1 MGKAF
6 FRFLRGELNG
16 FYITNINGAFNEAT
30 NDIKSFFVAF
40 ARMQFNLLSMPA
52 QTIYN
57 IGTFAGVYIP
67 RLSAG
72 ERYGAMRMTESE
84 IVDGEERSTRG
95 LLRREDELFEFVHT
109 EQEDY
114 PDDINTLATPDLR
127 SGVTG
132 DEPIQGYIASNDYN
146 ALDNDGNVREESILS
161 SPPQGQAYT
170 DFYGNQFMFLSD
182 QLQRSESININ
193 VFIELYK
200 VMQYI
205 RYNGVNIQSL
215 ANLVAVLCPDGFLK
229 IDRIV
234 RVDTAPC
241 FNVYYRVNLEESS
254 ADQLERLST
263 FKYIVELKF
272 QQFTLVEIDT

>member
-6 FRFLRGELNG
+6 FRYLRGELNG
-16 FYITNINGAFNEAT
+16 YYITNINMTLNVITE
-30 NDIKSFFVAF
+30 DIKQFFVYF
-40 ARMQFNLLSMPA
+40 ARMQFNLLTMTT

-95 LLRREDELFEFVHT
+95 LLRREDEQFEFVHT

-127 SGVTG
+127 SGMTG
-132 DEPIQGYIASNDYN
+132 NEPIQGYIASSDFN
-146 ALDNDGNVREESILS
+146 ALDNDGNVRPDSVLP
-161 SPPQGQAYT
+161 SPPQGEAYT

-182 QLQRSESININ
+182 QLQRTESINIT

-205 RYNGVNIQSL
+205 RYNGANIASL
-215 ANLVAVLCPDGFLK
+215 INLVAVLCPDGFLR

-234 RVDTAPC
+234 RVESTAS
-241 FNVYYRVNLEESS
+241 FNVYYEVNLEESS

-263 FKYIVELKF
+263 FKYIVDLKF